1 MILPTKNIAPERA
14 LLTIAGQVYA
24 RLSEPATVSRVWDEV
39 RTKHHVRPISYAWFL
54 LAVDLLFIM
63 NLVRYD
69 DNDLLH
75 RSDIADAL
83 GT

>member
-14 LLTIAGQVYA
+14 LLTIAGQVYD
-24 RLSEPATVSRVWDEV
+24 RLSSPATVSRVWDEV
-39 RTKHHVRPISYAWFL
+39 RFEHQRRPVSYAWFL
-54 LAVDLLFIM
+54 LAVDLLFII

-69 DNDLLH
+69 ENGLLH
-75 RSDIADAL
+75 RSDAPNAL

>member
-14 LLTIAGQVYA
+14 LLTIAGQVYD
-24 RLSEPATVSRVWDEV
+24 RLTSPATVSRIWDEV
-39 RTKHHVRPISYAWFL
+39 RAEHHRRPIAYAWFL
-54 LAVDLLFIM
+54 LAVDFLFIM
-63 NLVRYD
+63 NLIRYD

-75 RSDIADAL
+75 RSDSPDAL